1 MDKIGVRC
9 VEEIMKRVG
18 ARGDLLKVLDKID
31 VHRQSLY
38 QWGEGRY
45 TPTGHVLRKMAL
57 EGYDVIYILTG
68 VRCDERKANP

>member
-1 MDKIGVRC
+1 MDNIGKRC
-9 VEEIMKRVG
+9 VGEIMKRVG

-45 TPTGHVLRKMAL
+45 TPGGQVLRRMAL
-57 EGYDVIYILTG
+57 EGYDVMYILTG
-68 VRCDERKANP
+68 VRSNEN